1 MPLEVFYSYAHED
14 ETLRDKLEEHLATL
28 KRQGAIVG
36 WHDRAIGA
44 GQEWSNE
51 IDEHVRSAHVI
62 LLLISA
68 SFLASDYCHDVEM
81 RLALERHAA
90 GDAVVIPIILRPVD
104 WSGAEFARLQALPLN
119 AKPVTTWANQDE
131 AFLDIA
137 LGIRRVV
144 ERFGASKPPGGRPAV
159 SPARVA
165 PSARVLDAAIPSHI
179 VKDEATELQVLIR
192 LPESPGLRG
201 LLASD
206 DEADAREEDVNSKD
220 FKITFPFGPAGSP
233 EALKVKVLLTS
244 PDFEPARQEKALLV
258 PPDGDSELAAFLLTP
273 RRLGKLKI
281 LVELFWDDVT
291 SAPRRLLTQCLAE
304 ATSVPGNRSRHV
316 VQIPLEVAPSP
327 ERPKAPPGVEAP
339 RAAAPVSGP
348 LRPLEYAP
356 GGIRAVPVVDV
367 LPRTQ
372 QKTAGKLGV
381 AALSSAGLGA
391 AIWFAVQRPLPPPE
405 PPPVASL
412 EACYEQ
418 VFKQAKIEKTSGL
431 VDATLALLDGNIA
444 AKTSGERVALYR
456 ELDSAA
462 VRQSINGCN
471 QQYNRKGLEVPIVVN
486 LQASH
491 QPLAEAKISL
501 RNQLSSPVLTNA
513 DGKAS
518 LSIPLAAIERETVP
532 LAVDWRGARFDLDA
546 TLIDL
551 EHGKPLDLG
560 KVGTLELR
568 IVAPSCSGQAAPPAQ
583 SVVLHLPE
591 GTTARVWTADGPR
604 DPTAPLRANVVNGL
618 AKFQYR
624 GSLDAFEIT
633 VEGNGVRESYGR
645 PPASRDQFDLVFP
658 KECRI
663 VASATKRPCPA
674 LEDAVQQRLATHRG
688 ATVSQVTITP
698 TASGF
703 RCSISSACDGL
714 GGLFESRWRECARFV
729 ANVRTD

>member
-44 GQEWSNE
+44 GQEWRHE

-62 LLLISA
+62 LLLISS
-68 SFLASDYCHDVEM
+68 SFLASDYCHEVEM

-90 GDAVVIPIILRPVD
+90 GEAVVIPIILRPVD
-104 WSGAEFARLQALPLN
+104 WSGAEFAHLQALPLN
-119 AKPVTTWANQDE
+119 AKPVTTWVNQDE

-144 ERFGASKPPGGRPAV
+144 ERFGASKPPGGRSAV
-159 SPARVA
+159 SPARVV
-165 PSARVLDAAIPSHI
+165 PTARVLDAAIPSHI

-192 LPESPGLRG
+192 LPDSPGLRG

-206 DEADAREEDVNSKD
+206 DEADAREGDVNSKD
-220 FKITFPFGPAGSP
+220 FKITFPFGPGGSP

-244 PDFEPARQEKALLV
+244 PDFEPARQEKVLLV

-304 ATSVPGNRSRHV
+304 ATSVPGDRSRHV
-316 VQIPLEVAPSP
+316 VQMPLEVALSP
-327 ERPKAPPGVEAP
+327 ARPNAPAGVEAP
-339 RAAAPVSGP
+339 RAAAQVSSP
-348 LRPLEYAP
+348 LRPLEYSP
-356 GGIRAVPVVDV
+356 GGFRAVPVVDV
-367 LPRTQ
+367 LPRSEQ
-372 QKTAGKLGV
+372 QKTAGKFGV
-381 AALSSAGLGA
+381 ASLSLAGLGA
-391 AIWFAVQRPLPPPE
+391 MIWFAVQRPPPPPE

-412 EACYEQ
+412 EGCYEQ

-431 VDATLALLDGNIA
+431 VDATLALLDGNIS

-462 VRQSINGCN
+462 VRQSIDGCN

-486 LQASH
+486 LQASY
-491 QPLAEAKISL
+491 QPLADAKISL
-501 RNQLSSPVLTNA
+501 RNQLSSSVLTNA

-532 LAVDWRGARFDLDA
+532 LAVDWLGARFNLDA

-560 KVGTLELR
+560 NVGTLEMR
-568 IVAPSCSGQAAPPAQ
+568 IVAPSCTGQASSPAR
-583 SVVLHLPE
+583 SVILHLPAN
-591 GTTARVWTADGPR
+591 TTARVWTADGPG
-604 DPTAPLRANVVNGL
+604 DPTAPLRAKVVNGL

-624 GSLDAFEIT
+624 GSLDSFEIT
-633 VEGNGVRESYGR
+633 VEGDRIRESYGR
-645 PPASRDQFDLVFP
+645 PPASRDQFELVFP
-658 KECRI
+658 KGCPI
-663 VASATKRPCPA
+663 TAATTRRCPT
-674 LEDAVQQRLATHRG
+674 LEDAVQQRLAQRHG
-688 ATVSQVTITP
+688 ATVTTVTVTP

-703 RCSISSACDGL
+703 RCSIPPVCDGL
-714 GGLFESRWRECARFV
+714 AGLFEPRWQGCSRFV
-729 ANVRTD
+729 ANVRID